1 MNDSWF
7 FQQHFENPV
16 NFRENLTQLSLII
29 LPNHMYQSDPSGW
42 ESETIR
48 RSINSNLHSSLLLVI
63 MKKGNL
69 KKNGYAFLPE
79 KNIIP

>member
-7 FQQHFENPV
+7 FLQHFENPV
-16 NFRENLTQLSLII
+16 IFRENLIQLSLIKF
-29 LPNHMYQSDPSGW
+29 PNQMYQSDPSDW
-42 ESETIR
+42 ESETTR
-48 RSINSNLHSSLLLVI
+48 RSINSNLHSRLLLLI